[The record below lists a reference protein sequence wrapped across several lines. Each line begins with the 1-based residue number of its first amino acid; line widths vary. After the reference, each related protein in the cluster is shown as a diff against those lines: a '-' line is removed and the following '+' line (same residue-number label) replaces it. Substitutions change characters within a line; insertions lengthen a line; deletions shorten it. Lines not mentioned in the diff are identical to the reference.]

1 MEILFPP
8 RLSLAQTPTPL
19 LAIDR
24 ISEIAGGPRIWVKRD
39 DMTGSAVSGNKI
51 RKLEFSLAK
60 ALDEGCDTIITCG
73 GVQSN
78 HCRTTAILCAQ
89 LGLKCHL
96 ILRGAEDS
104 EIEGNLLLD
113 RLVGAKISFYSNRE
127 YQQKSDQITQYW
139 LQHYQ
144 GEGKKAFLIPIGA
157 SDGIGLWGYIAA
169 CEELKNDFSRLNI
182 QPGHIISATGSGG
195 TQGGLTVG
203 NELFQLGAHVWGMA
217 VCDDADYFV
226 NKVKQDIAQWRQ
238 WYSPII
244 DASFD
249 SDSLNIRVI
258 DDYIGPGYAQATP
271 EIFATINMAAQ
282 LEGLILDPVYTGKGF
297 HGMLDQIKQ
306 GRFDD
311 TNDIVFVHTGG
322 IFGLFPQRDQLQL
335 N

>member
-1 MEILFPP
+1 MGITFPP

-19 LAIDR
+19 IAIDR
-24 ISEIAGGPRIWVKRD
+24 ISEILGGPRIWVKRD

-60 ALDEGCDTIITCG
+60 ALEEGCDTIITCG
-73 GVQSN
+73 CVQSN

-96 ILRGAEDS
+96 ILRGDEDS
-104 EIEGNLLLD
+104 EVDGNLLLD
-113 RLVGAKISFYSNRE
+113 RLAGAEISFCSNLE
-127 YQQKSDQITQYW
+127 YQQKGDEITQHW

-144 GEGKKAFLIPIGA
+144 DRGGKAFSIPVGA
-157 SDGIGLWGYIAA
+157 SDGTGLWGYIAA
-169 CEELKNDFSRLNI
+169 CEELKNDFARENI

-203 NELFQLGAHVWGMA
+203 NELFQLGARVLGMA
-217 VCDDADYFV
+217 VCNDVDYFV
-226 NKVKQDIAQWRQ
+226 SKIKQDIAEWQQ

-244 DASFD
+244 SPSFD
-249 SDSLNIRVI
+249 SASLNIHVI

-271 EIFATINMAAQ
+271 EIFATINMAAR

-306 GRFDD
+306 GCFDD

-322 IFGLFPQRDQLQL
+322 IFGLFPQRDQLGL
-335 N
+335 S